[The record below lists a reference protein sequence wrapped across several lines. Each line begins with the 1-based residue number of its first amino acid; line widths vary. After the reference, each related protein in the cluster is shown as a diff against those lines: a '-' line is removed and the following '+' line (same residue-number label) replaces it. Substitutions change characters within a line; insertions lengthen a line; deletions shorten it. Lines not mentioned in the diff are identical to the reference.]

1 MSEAA
6 KKRFFSYFKKLN
18 SNMKPYVSFKKIS
31 EIFKSTRVI
40 KKNLF
45 LNKC

>member
-1 MSEAA
+1 
-6 KKRFFSYFKKLN
+6 
-18 SNMKPYVSFKKIS
+18 MKPYVSIKKIS

-40 KKNLF
+40 KKNVF